1 MEQKS
6 LVYVSIAVKEVE
18 EWTQLIQAATA
29 RQSKFSGLYNLKY
42 LNTSQNSLL
51 WLWSRCGLRRGIFCF
66 VLFCFHLFCY
76 CQAYQRL

>member
-51 WLWSRCGLRRGIFCF
+51 
-66 VLFCFHLFCY
+66 
-76 CQAYQRL
+76 